1 MSNVIR
7 KPQIGEGPIRMRPK
21 LSSQAEREVRRDS
34 HLRRARTC
42 YGHLAGVAG
51 VALMDKLVGLGWLEE
66 DQLPASG
73 NRVSYGL
80 TSKGLQAMV
89 YLGVDV
95 TDKRVRQGSP
105 ASRSNNLAFGCLD
118 WTERGHH
125 LGGALGRAVTDYLS
139 REGYVG
145 RTPGTR
151 VVTLLGGP
159 DAWLDGAS
167 PQR

>member
-95 TDKRVRQGSP
+95 TDKRVRQAGPTISP
-105 ASRSNNLAFGCLD
+105 LVAWIGPNGATISAAPWAVLSQ
-118 WTERGHH
+118 TIYPERATWDGPQ
-125 LGGALGRAVTDYLS
+125 G
-139 REGYVG
+139 
-145 RTPGTR
+145 PG
-151 VVTLLGGP
+151 
-159 DAWLDGAS
+159 
-167 PQR
+167 